1 MAALV
6 WNPPAPTLVLPGAF
20 PDSFEVLVFQSEGG
34 TRLVAAIELVS
45 PGNKDRAEARRA
57 FVIKCAAYLQRGIGL
72 IVVDIVTARQ
82 RGRALAAALGFSGSD
97 LTVIATAISELARNI
112 IEYATTGEIVLS
124 QDDSDGR
131 PGIVIVA
138 RDEGPGIPDVSRA
151 LSAGYSTGPGL
162 GLGLPGVRRLMDD
175 FEITSDTGHGTT
187 VAVRKWLP

>member
-1 MAALV
+1 M
-6 WNPPAPTLVLPGAF
+6 
-20 PDSFEVLVFQSEGG
+20 
-34 TRLVAAIELVS
+34 
-45 PGNKDRAEARRA
+45 
-57 FVIKCAAYLQRGIGL
+57 
-72 IVVDIVTARQ
+72 TARQ

-124 QDDSDGR
+124 QEDSDGR

-138 RDEGPGIPDVSRA
+138 RDEGPGIPDLSRA

-175 FEITSDTGHGTT
+175 FVITSDAGRGTT
-187 VAVRKWLP
+187 VSVRKWLP